1 MVCLHKWQ
9 LEYTWFLSILL
20 LTWFAH
26 SNTMHGVRCGATYT
40 EGRYGAGAGAG
51 VLGWACFSSKVEFQ
65 GFAPGVLGDIG
76 IVGVVGVTGIS
87 TYIDQGEKSFYNDQ
101 QNLLHC
107 IIITTSMP
115 SQQLPKFHQNLN
127 TDNNTIHVL
136 FYECILNP
144 LYKKNLTFG
153 LLKLLGPPEEVS
165 SEGRLLRCPL
175 PSPASTAP
183 SPEAGAALRPS
194 GSDWNIGVNKKISLS
209 I

>member
-1 MVCLHKWQ
+1 MIKRVKRDNSAMVCLHKWQ

-101 QNLLHC
+101 QNLLSLYNNNNKYA
-107 IIITTSMP
+107 ITTAA
-115 SQQLPKFHQNLN
+115 K
-127 TDNNTIHVL
+127 I
-136 FYECILNP
+136 
-144 LYKKNLTFG
+144 
-153 LLKLLGPPEEVS
+153 
-165 SEGRLLRCPL
+165 
-175 PSPASTAP
+175 
-183 SPEAGAALRPS
+183 SPESKHGQQHYPCVILWMYFKSTVYCIKRILPLAS
-194 GSDWNIGVNKKISLS
+194 WSC
-209 I
+209 